1 MRNSVPLL
9 NKKKKSSR
17 TKTKK
22 KIVHNYSTE
31 HLRSET
37 LQNSR
42 EKP

>member
-1 MRNSVPLL
+1 MSNSVPLL
-9 NKKKKSSR
+9 NKKKK
-17 TKTKK
+17 KQQNKDKK
-22 KIVHNYSTE
+22 KIVNNYSTE